1 MNRTGP
7 DDAHLDPFDGFE
19 AEAVEVLPSLA
30 AALPEERPP
39 AAVWERISAAVALE
53 RSGASSRDADA
64 FAPEVPR
71 EARVRPAY
79 FTFRRFAAAAV
90 LAVVAGLGAFAALQS
105 ASVGSL
111 VREQRVLAVWMSDPD
126 MRLIALRAPASGL
139 PAALAQAAEAWDDA
153 DYDPS
158 QRLGILCVLP
168 DGRAL
173 VFQPERAPRG
183 SEYVVLGQGPA
194 GEVELARGSGN
205 LLRFMASDISS
216 VRVRLLT
223 ASGESLPV
231 AWAVVN

>member
-1 MNRTGP
+1 M
-7 DDAHLDPFDGFE
+7 E
-19 AEAVEVLPSLA
+19 ALPSMV
-30 AALPEERPP
+30 AALPEERP
-39 AAVWERISAAVALE
+39 AASVWERIAAAVAAE
-53 RSGASSRDADA
+53 PRSASSRADA
-64 FAPEVPR
+64 TVGAVTEPSTAPG
-71 EARVRPAY
+71 AVRRTRPPNAY
-79 FTFRRFAAAAV
+79 LGARRFAAVSAVVAV
-90 LAVVAGLGAFAALQS
+90 LTVVAGLGAFAALQS

-126 MRLIALRAPASGL
+126 MRLVALRAPASGV
-139 PAALAQAAEAWDDA
+139 PASLAQTPDGWDDE

-158 QRLGILCVLP
+158 LRLGILCVLP

-173 VFQPERAPRG
+173 IFQPERAPRG
-183 SEYVVLGQGPA
+183 STYVVLGQGPA

-205 LLRFMASDISS
+205 LLRFMASDIAS